1 MRTYRYAHLLAAH
14 GHDVQV
20 FTTADEVKPPFRMY
34 MRPEDWQKCSAQYA
48 NGRVQVHWTQPADAT
63 QSYIPMATPYVSKLT
78 SLALTASAD
87 ESFDFVFSFYME
99 PYGVAGHLISS
110 LLGIPHIIKTAGSD
124 AGRLW
129 KHAQLKP
136 LYDRIFQS
144 AAALI
149 VGGVVAAE
157 MKRIGIAKSRCF
169 PERDI
174 FRLSEVFTA
183 DGPALDVDKL
193 IEESNKDSN
202 YADLVWGCYN
212 PDLNYFGLYGKLG
225 NVKGSFSLLQ
235 ALRRLVDEGAKVGLL
250 VMAHGWPRIENE
262 FRRTATELQLTDRVC
277 QIPFLPS
284 WRVPE
289 FLRRCVAACCL
300 EQDFPITFHQPIIPR
315 EVLMSGT
322 CLVGSTEVIKK
333 LPAPQRMVHG
343 YNCIAVKDVNDIEE
357 LSNKLRPLAVS
368 LDTTNS
374 IIGRRGR
381 AYALDMEQQS
391 IQRTVIVD
399 RIIPGIIARQEG
411 NSAIAEAT
419 KRQTPS
425 LSELAVAAL
434 PEDIKRACVTGN
446 FDPHDPNCLRAI
458 INRLDSHPSRSSD
471 NVPQCYEAIELELT
485 LLEFLETLTK
495 EEKLSNSKSALDS
508 IFRLS
513 EHAAGID
520 PWSSEKLA
528 PYRRDNT
535 LIKRFSYDVNAMLRA
550 TGRGQ
555 FPEYIEKKETWVMFV
570 ADMQKTRPVILVAD
584 RRSVEVLELC
594 DGTRPVSPLS
604 IEVADSDELSNDLVQ
619 EVIKKYFEVGVLGF
633 RDISTAPRMQ
643 QSRVDSV
650 TSIGTS

>member
-1 MRTYRYAHLLAAH
+1 MRTYRYAHLLAEQ

-34 MRPEDWQKCSAQYA
+34 MRPEDWEKCNAQYPD
-48 NGRVQVHWTQPADAT
+48 GRVQVHWTQPADAS
-63 QSYIPMATPYVSKLT
+63 QNYIPMATPYVSKLT
-78 SLALTASAD
+78 SLALTASAAAR
-87 ESFDFVFSFYME
+87 FDFVFSFYME
-99 PYGVAGHLISS
+99 PFGVAGHLISS

-129 KHAQLKP
+129 KHPQLKP
-136 LYDRIFQS
+136 LYDRVFQS

-157 MKRIGIAKSRCF
+157 MKGIGIAKSRCF

-183 DGPALDVDKL
+183 AGPALDVDGL
-193 IEESNKDSN
+193 LQESRKDSN
-202 YADLVWGCYN
+202 YADLLWGRYN

-235 ALRRLVDEGAKVGLL
+235 ALRKLVDEGAKVGLL
-250 VMAHGWPRIENE
+250 VMAHGWPKIENE
-262 FRRTATELQLTDRVC
+262 FRRMATQLQLADRVC

-315 EVLMSGT
+315 EVLLSGT

-333 LPAPQRMVHG
+333 LPAPQRLVHG

-357 LSNKLRPLAVS
+357 LSNKLRPLAMS
-368 LDTTNS
+368 FDATSS

-391 IQRTVIVD
+391 IQNTVIVD
-399 RIIPGIIARQEG
+399 RIIPGVIARQE
-411 NSAIAEAT
+411 NNQAIPEAT
-419 KRQTPS
+419 KRPTPG
-425 LSELAVAAL
+425 LCELAVAEL
-434 PEDIKRACVTGN
+434 PEDIKRACLTES

-458 INRLDSHPSRSSD
+458 VKRLDSHSSRSSES
-471 NVPQCYEAIELELT
+471 VPQCRDAIELDLT
-485 LLEFLETLTK
+485 LLEFLDTLTK
-495 EEKLSNSKSALDS
+495 EEKLSNSETALDS

-513 EHAAGID
+513 GHSAGID
-520 PWSSEKLA
+520 PWSSAQLA

-535 LIKRFSYDVNAMLRA
+535 LIKRFSYDVNAILRA
-550 TGRGQ
+550 TSRGH
-555 FPEYIEKKETWVMFV
+555 FPEYIEKKETWVIFV
-570 ADMQKTRPVILVAD
+570 ASMQKTRPVILVAD

-594 DGTRPVSPLS
+594 NGIQPVSQLS
-604 IEVADSDELSNDLVQ
+604 IEVSPGENLASDLLQ
-619 EVIKKYFEVGVLGF
+619 EIIKKYFEAGVLGF
-633 RDISTAPRMQ
+633 RDIPSTTARIQ

-650 TSIGTS
+650 SLSRT

>member
-1 MRTYRYAHLLAAH
+1 MRTYRYAHLLAEH

-20 FTTADEVKPPFRMY
+20 FTTADEVTPPFRMY
-34 MRPEDWQKCSAQYA
+34 MRPEDWQRCSAQYA

-78 SLALTASAD
+78 SLALTASA
-87 ESFDFVFSFYME
+87 EQSFDFVFSFYME
-99 PYGVAGHLISS
+99 PYGVAGHLVSS

-157 MKRIGIAKSRCF
+157 MKRIGIPQSRCF

-174 FRLSEVFTA
+174 FRLSKVFAT
-183 DGPALDVDKL
+183 DGPALDVDQL
-193 IEESNKDSN
+193 IEESSQDPS
-202 YADLVWGCYN
+202 YRDLVWGCYN

-225 NVKGSFSLLQ
+225 DVKGSFSLLQ
-235 ALRRLVDEGAKVGLL
+235 AVRRLVDEGAKVGLL

-262 FRRTATELQLTDRVC
+262 FRRTATQLQLADRVC

-333 LPAPQRMVHG
+333 LPGPQRMVHG

-357 LSNKLRPLAVS
+357 LTNRLRPLAMS
-368 LDTTNS
+368 SATSNS
-374 IIGRRGR
+374 IIGCRGR
-381 AYALDMEQQS
+381 AYALDMERQS

-399 RIIPGIIARQEG
+399 RIIPGIVARQER
-411 NSAIAEAT
+411 SPAIAEAT
-419 KRQTPS
+419 ARQTPS

-434 PEDIKRACVTGN
+434 PEDIKRACLIDN

-458 INRLDSHPSRSSD
+458 IERLDSRPSRSGE
-471 NVPQCYEAIELELT
+471 NVPQCYEAIALDLT
-485 LLEFLETLTK
+485 LREFLDTLTRK
-495 EEKLSNSKSALDS
+495 ENLSNSESALDS

-550 TGRGQ
+550 IGRGH
-555 FPEYIEKKETWVMFV
+555 FPEHIEKKETWVIFA
-570 ADMQKTRPVILVAD
+570 ADVHKPQPVVLVAD

-594 DGTRPVSPLS
+594 DGTRAVSPLS
-604 IEVADSDELSNDLVQ
+604 IEVADSDRPNDFVQ

-633 RDISTAPRMQ
+633 RDISTAPRVQ
-643 QSRVDSV
+643 QSRVDNVGLSRN
-650 TSIGTS
+650 